1 MTKIVVN
8 ESKVDIKKAIDKDEK
23 VVKVIEEIKK
33 VRVKVLRDKKCQM
46 LWNTLDTDNFSFL

>member
-1 MTKIVVN
+1 LTKIVVN
-8 ESKVDIKKAIDKDEK
+8 KSKVDIKKAIDKDKK
-23 VVKVIEEIKK
+23 VVRVVEEIKK